1 MKIFNKLCVSILS
14 AVFLF
19 TALALPAKACTGVI
33 VGSDLTEDGSTI
45 FGRTEDLE
53 INHNKVYKIN
63 EAGKY
68 KKGEK
73 LTDVSYAEKG
83 GYEYELDHDSY
94 RFTSISDTTPEY
106 GIFDE
111 AGYNEK
117 GLIAD
122 MTVSASANEDIQK
135 VDPYL
140 DGEKEGD
147 PIGISE
153 AIITT
158 VVLSSADNALD
169 AVKLIANEVATKG
182 AAEGNALVVS
192 DKTDTWYV
200 EIYSGHE
207 FAAMKYPKDKFSV
220 FPNTFW
226 LNESKLTEGEESE
239 NYIMSED
246 GNYLYSKT
254 IFDTAKKAKTFQG
267 NEDERIIDLAKSYA
281 EKDFSPS
288 NRSRVASGIKF
299 LNPDSKVDMDTK
311 TYEFLQDA
319 KKGSISVKNVMDFTR
334 NRLENFDI
342 EANDRG
348 RDETYPIGNRN
359 TMESHIFQVP
369 ENAQATNPGIMW
381 LTLGSP
387 LVQPYIAYYPNQ
399 EDAIEEAK
407 NETNDPD
414 KDKSQYWMAMDTLHM
429 VEANRDEFMK
439 DISPEIDKFEK
450 EQIANTKISGENDP
464 TNTNEENAKKSFELL
479 KGFNKDLEGKY
490 KDYLKENDY
499 EYTFYG
505 RRDTENFTNTTMEVP
520 KDTSETALNLNIEAN
535 ENGKGGK
542 IDIVDNYGN
551 PVEKINNPVKISV
564 PKKGFEKQPTFD
576 AKDSKIEVKEDSD
589 SYVFETE
596 KTSLNYKNDGEKSE
610 NKDNKEEKTESN
622 DSSNE
627 KKDEKKSD
635 KKSDKK
641 SNKGLIIGAIVVIAA
656 LVAFFKKKK

>member
-63 EAGKY
+63 KAGKY

-254 IFDTAKKAKTFQG
+254 IFDTAKKAKTFEG

-299 LNPDSKVDMDTK
+299 LNPDSKVDMKTE

-369 ENAQATNPGIMW
+369 ENAKATNPGIMW

-450 EQIANTKISGENDP
+450 EQIANTKISGEEDP
-464 TNTNEENAKKSFELL
+464 TKTNNENAEKAFDLL

-505 RRDTENFTNTTMEVP
+505 RRDTENFTNTTMEVK

-535 ENGKGGK
+535 EDGKGGK

-551 PVEKINNPVKISV
+551 PVEKLNNPVKISV
-564 PKKGFEKQPTFD
+564 PKKGFEKQPIFE

-635 KKSDKK
+635 KKS
-641 SNKGLIIGAIVVIAA
+641 NKGLIIGAIVVIAA

>member
-182 AAEGNALVVS
+182 SAEGNALVVS

-254 IFDTAKKAKTFQG
+254 IFDTAKKAKTFEG

-281 EKDFSPS
+281 EKEFSPS

-299 LNPDSKVDMDTK
+299 LNPDSKVDMKTE

-407 NETNDPD
+407 NETNDPE

-450 EQIANTKISGENDP
+450 EQIANTKISGEEDP
-464 TNTNEENAKKSFELL
+464 TKTNNENAEKAFDLL
-479 KGFNKDLEGKY
+479 KGFNKDLERKY

-535 ENGKGGK
+535 EDGKGGK
-542 IDIVDNYGN
+542 INIVDNYGN

-635 KKSDKK
+635 KKS
-641 SNKGLIIGAIVVIAA
+641 NKGLIIGAIVVIAA

>member
-254 IFDTAKKAKTFQG
+254 IFDTAKKAKTFEG

-281 EKDFSPS
+281 EKEFSPS

-299 LNPDSKVDMDTK
+299 LNPDSKVDMKTE

-450 EQIANTKISGENDP
+450 EQIANTKISGEEDP
-464 TNTNEENAKKSFELL
+464 TKTNNENAKKAFDLL

-505 RRDTENFTNTTMEVP
+505 RRDTENFTETTMEVP

-535 ENGKGGK
+535 EDGKGGK

-551 PVEKINNPVKISV
+551 PVEKLNNPVKISV

-596 KTSLNYKNDGEKSE
+596 KTSLNYKSDGEKSE

-627 KKDEKKSD
+627 NKDE

>member
-63 EAGKY
+63 KAGKY

-254 IFDTAKKAKTFQG
+254 IFDTAKKAKTFEG

-281 EKDFSPS
+281 EKEFSPS

-299 LNPDSKVDMDTK
+299 LNPDSKVDMKTE

-464 TNTNEENAKKSFELL
+464 TKTNNENAKKAFDLL

-505 RRDTENFTNTTMEVP
+505 RRDTENFTETTMEVK

-535 ENGKGGK
+535 EDGKGGK

-551 PVEKINNPVKISV
+551 PVEKLNNPVKISV

-635 KKSDKK
+635 KKS
-641 SNKGLIIGAIVVIAA
+641 NKGLIIGAIVVIAA

>member
-63 EAGKY
+63 KAGKY

-254 IFDTAKKAKTFQG
+254 IFDTAKKAKTFEG

-299 LNPDSKVDMDTK
+299 LNPDSKVDMKTE

-369 ENAQATNPGIMW
+369 ENAEATNPGVMW

-399 EDAIEEAK
+399 EDAIDEVK
-407 NETNDPD
+407 NETNDPE
-414 KDKSQYWMAMDTLHM
+414 KDKSHYWMAMDTLHM

-450 EQIANTKISGENDP
+450 DQIANTKISGEEDP
-464 TNTNEENAKKSFELL
+464 TKTNNENAEKAFDLL

-535 ENGKGGK
+535 EDGKGGK

-551 PVEKINNPVKISV
+551 PVEKLNNPVKISV

-635 KKSDKK
+635 KKS
-641 SNKGLIIGAIVVIAA
+641 NKGLIIGAIVVIAA

>member
-63 EAGKY
+63 KAGKY

-220 FPNTFW
+220 FPNTFL
-226 LNESKLTEGEESE
+226 LNESKLTKGEESE

-254 IFDTAKKAKTFQG
+254 IFDTAKKAKTFEG

-299 LNPDSKVDMDTK
+299 LNPDSKVDMKTE

-369 ENAQATNPGIMW
+369 ENAEATNPGVMW

-407 NETNDPD
+407 NETNDPE

-450 EQIANTKISGENDP
+450 DQIANTKISGEEDP
-464 TNTNEENAKKSFELL
+464 TKTNNENAEKAFDLL

-535 ENGKGGK
+535 EDGKGGK

-551 PVEKINNPVKISV
+551 PVEKLNNPVKISV

-635 KKSDKK
+635 KKS
-641 SNKGLIIGAIVVIAA
+641 NKGLIIGAIVVIAA

>member
-63 EAGKY
+63 KAGKY

-254 IFDTAKKAKTFQG
+254 IFDTAKKAKTFEG

-281 EKDFSPS
+281 EKEFSPS

-299 LNPDSKVDMDTK
+299 LNSDSKVDMKTE

-407 NETNDPD
+407 NETNDPE

-450 EQIANTKISGENDP
+450 EQIANTKISGEEDP
-464 TNTNEENAKKSFELL
+464 TKTNNENAKKAFDLL
-479 KGFNKDLEGKY
+479 KGFNKDIEGKY

-520 KDTSETALNLNIEAN
+520 KGTSETALNLNIEAN
-535 ENGKGGK
+535 EDGKGGK

-551 PVEKINNPVKISV
+551 PVEKLNNPVKISV

-635 KKSDKK
+635 KKS
-641 SNKGLIIGAIVVIAA
+641 NKGLIIGAIVVIAA

>member
-63 EAGKY
+63 KAGKY

-254 IFDTAKKAKTFQG
+254 IFDTAKKAKTFEG

-281 EKDFSPS
+281 EKEFSPS

-299 LNPDSKVDMDTK
+299 LNSDSKVDMKTE

-407 NETNDPD
+407 NETNDPE

-450 EQIANTKISGENDP
+450 EQIANTKISGEEDP
-464 TNTNEENAKKSFELL
+464 TKTNNENAKKAFDLL

-520 KDTSETALNLNIEAN
+520 KGTSETALNLNIEAN
-535 ENGKGGK
+535 EDGKGGK

-551 PVEKINNPVKISV
+551 PVEKLNNPVKISV

-635 KKSDKK
+635 KKS
-641 SNKGLIIGAIVVIAA
+641 NKGLIIGAIVVIAA

>member
-63 EAGKY
+63 KAGKY

-254 IFDTAKKAKTFQG
+254 IFDTAKKAKTFEG

-281 EKDFSPS
+281 EKEFSPS

-299 LNPDSKVDMDTK
+299 LNSDSKVDMKTE

-407 NETNDPD
+407 NETNDPE

-450 EQIANTKISGENDP
+450 EQIANTKISGEEDP
-464 TNTNEENAKKSFELL
+464 TKTNNENAKKAFDLL

-520 KDTSETALNLNIEAN
+520 KGTSETALNLNIEAN
-535 ENGKGGK
+535 EDGKGGK
-542 IDIVDNYGN
+542 IEIVDNYGN

-635 KKSDKK
+635 KKS
-641 SNKGLIIGAIVVIAA
+641 NKGLIIGAIVVIAA

>member
-254 IFDTAKKAKTFQG
+254 IFDTAKKAKTFEG

-281 EKDFSPS
+281 EKEFSPS

-299 LNPDSKVDMDTK
+299 LNPDSKVDMKTE

-429 VEANRDEFMK
+429 VETNRDEFMK

-464 TNTNEENAKKSFELL
+464 TKTNNENAKKAFDLL

-520 KDTSETALNLNIEAN
+520 KDTSETALNLNIKAN
-535 ENGKGGK
+535 EDGKGGK

-551 PVEKINNPVKISV
+551 PVEKLNNPVKISV

-635 KKSDKK
+635 KKS
-641 SNKGLIIGAIVVIAA
+641 NKGLIIGAIVVIAA

>member
-226 LNESKLTEGEESE
+226 LNESKLTKGEESE

-254 IFDTAKKAKTFQG
+254 IFDTAKKAKTFEG

-281 EKDFSPS
+281 EKEFSPS

-299 LNPDSKVDMDTK
+299 LNPDSKVDMKTE

-464 TNTNEENAKKSFELL
+464 TKTNNENAKKAFDLL

-505 RRDTENFTNTTMEVP
+505 RRDTENFTETTMEVP

-535 ENGKGGK
+535 EDGKGGK

-551 PVEKINNPVKISV
+551 PVEKLNNPVKISV

-576 AKDSKIEVKEDSD
+576 VKDSKIEVKEDSD

-635 KKSDKK
+635 KKS
-641 SNKGLIIGAIVVIAA
+641 NKGLIIGAIVVIAA

>member
-63 EAGKY
+63 KAGKY

-147 PIGISE
+147 SIGISE

-254 IFDTAKKAKTFQG
+254 IFDTAKKAKTFEG

-281 EKDFSPS
+281 EKEFSPS

-299 LNPDSKVDMDTK
+299 LNSDSKVDMKTE

-407 NETNDPD
+407 NETNDPE

-450 EQIANTKISGENDP
+450 EQIANTKISGEEDP
-464 TNTNEENAKKSFELL
+464 TKTNNENAKKAFDLL

-520 KDTSETALNLNIEAN
+520 KGTSETALNLNIEAN
-535 ENGKGGK
+535 EDGKGGK

-551 PVEKINNPVKISV
+551 PVEKLNNPVKISV

-635 KKSDKK
+635 KKS
-641 SNKGLIIGAIVVIAA
+641 NKGLIIGAIVVIAA

>member
-63 EAGKY
+63 KAGKY

-254 IFDTAKKAKTFQG
+254 IFDTAKKAKTFEG

-281 EKDFSPS
+281 EKEFSPS

-299 LNPDSKVDMDTK
+299 LNPDSKVDMKTE

-369 ENAQATNPGIMW
+369 ENAEATNPGIMW

-450 EQIANTKISGENDP
+450 EQIANTKISGEEDP
-464 TNTNEENAKKSFELL
+464 TKTNNENAEKAFDLL

-505 RRDTENFTNTTMEVP
+505 RRDTENFTETTMEVP

-535 ENGKGGK
+535 EDGKGGK

-551 PVEKINNPVKISV
+551 PVEKLNNPVKISV
-564 PKKGFEKQPTFD
+564 PKKGFEKQPSFD

-635 KKSDKK
+635 KKS
-641 SNKGLIIGAIVVIAA
+641 NKGLIIGAIVVIAA

>member
-254 IFDTAKKAKTFQG
+254 IFDTAKKAKTFEG

-281 EKDFSPS
+281 EKEFSPS

-299 LNPDSKVDMDTK
+299 LNPDSKVDMKTE

-369 ENAQATNPGIMW
+369 ENAEATNPGIMW

-450 EQIANTKISGENDP
+450 EQIANTKISGEEDP
-464 TNTNEENAKKSFELL
+464 TKTNNENAEKAFDLL
-479 KGFNKDLEGKY
+479 KGFNKDLERKY

-535 ENGKGGK
+535 EDGKGGK
-542 IDIVDNYGN
+542 INIVDNYGN

-635 KKSDKK
+635 KKS
-641 SNKGLIIGAIVVIAA
+641 NKGLIIGAIVVIAA

>member
-192 DKTDTWYV
+192 DNTDTWYV

-226 LNESKLTEGEESE
+226 LNESKLTKGEESE

-254 IFDTAKKAKTFQG
+254 IFDTAKKAKTFEG

-281 EKDFSPS
+281 EKEFSPS

-299 LNPDSKVDMDTK
+299 LNPDSKVDMKTE

-319 KKGSISVKNVMDFTR
+319 KKDSISVKNVMDFTR

-369 ENAQATNPGIMW
+369 ENAEATNPGIMW

-464 TNTNEENAKKSFELL
+464 TKINNENAKKAFDLL
-479 KGFNKDLEGKY
+479 KEFNKDLEGKY

-535 ENGKGGK
+535 EDGKGGK

-596 KTSLNYKNDGEKSE
+596 KTSLNYENDGEKSE

-635 KKSDKK
+635 KKS
-641 SNKGLIIGAIVVIAA
+641 NKGLIIGAIVVIAA

>member
-63 EAGKY
+63 KAGKY

-254 IFDTAKKAKTFQG
+254 IFDTAKKAKTFEG

-281 EKDFSPS
+281 EKEFSPS

-299 LNPDSKVDMDTK
+299 LNPDSKVDMKTE

-369 ENAQATNPGIMW
+369 ENAEATNPGIMW

-450 EQIANTKISGENDP
+450 EQIVNTKISGEEDP
-464 TNTNEENAKKSFELL
+464 TKTNNENAEKAFDLL
-479 KGFNKDLEGKY
+479 KGFNKDLEEKY

-535 ENGKGGK
+535 EDGKGGK

-551 PVEKINNPVKISV
+551 PVEKLNNPVKISV
-564 PKKGFEKQPTFD
+564 PKKGFEKQPIFE

-635 KKSDKK
+635 KKS
-641 SNKGLIIGAIVVIAA
+641 NKGLIIGAIVVIAA

>member
-254 IFDTAKKAKTFQG
+254 IFDTAKKAKTFEG

-281 EKDFSPS
+281 EKEFSPS

-299 LNPDSKVDMDTK
+299 LNPDSKVDMKTE

-464 TNTNEENAKKSFELL
+464 TKTNNENAKKAFDLL

-505 RRDTENFTNTTMEVP
+505 RRDTENFTETTMEVP

-535 ENGKGGK
+535 EDGKGGK

-551 PVEKINNPVKISV
+551 PVEKLNNPVKISV

-596 KTSLNYKNDGEKSE
+596 KTSLNYKSDGEKSE

-635 KKSDKK
+635 KKS
-641 SNKGLIIGAIVVIAA
+641 NKGLIIGAIVVIAA

>member
-254 IFDTAKKAKTFQG
+254 IFDTAKKAKTFEG

-281 EKDFSPS
+281 EKEFSPS

-299 LNPDSKVDMDTK
+299 LNPDSKVDMKTE

-407 NETNDPD
+407 NETNDPN

-464 TNTNEENAKKSFELL
+464 TKTNNENAKKAFDLL

-505 RRDTENFTNTTMEVP
+505 RRDTENFTETTMEVP

-535 ENGKGGK
+535 EDGKGGK

-551 PVEKINNPVKISV
+551 PVEKLNNPVKISV

-596 KTSLNYKNDGEKSE
+596 KTSLNYKSDGEKSE

-635 KKSDKK
+635 KKS
-641 SNKGLIIGAIVVIAA
+641 NKGLIIGAIVVIAA

>member
-226 LNESKLTEGEESE
+226 LNESKLTKGEESE

-254 IFDTAKKAKTFQG
+254 IFDTAKKAKTFEG
-267 NEDERIIDLAKSYA
+267 NEDERVIDLAKSYA

-464 TNTNEENAKKSFELL
+464 TKINNENAKKAFDLL

-505 RRDTENFTNTTMEVP
+505 RRDTENFTETTMEVP

-535 ENGKGGK
+535 EDGKGGK

-551 PVEKINNPVKISV
+551 PVEKLNNPVKISV

-576 AKDSKIEVKEDSD
+576 VKDSKIEVKEDSD

-596 KTSLNYKNDGEKSE
+596 KTSLNYKSDGEKSE

-635 KKSDKK
+635 KKS
-641 SNKGLIIGAIVVIAA
+641 NKGLIIGAIVVIAA

>member
-254 IFDTAKKAKTFQG
+254 IFDTAKKAKTFEG

-281 EKDFSPS
+281 EKEFSPS

-299 LNPDSKVDMDTK
+299 LNPDSKVDMKTE

-439 DISPEIDKFEK
+439 DITPEIDKFEK
-450 EQIANTKISGENDP
+450 DQIANTKISGEEDP
-464 TNTNEENAKKSFELL
+464 TKTNNENAKKAFDLL

-505 RRDTENFTNTTMEVP
+505 RRDTENFTETTMEVP

-535 ENGKGGK
+535 EDGKGGK

-551 PVEKINNPVKISV
+551 PVEKLNNPVKISV

-596 KTSLNYKNDGEKSE
+596 KTSLNYKSDGEKSE

-635 KKSDKK
+635 KKS
-641 SNKGLIIGAIVVIAA
+641 SKGLIIGAIVVIAA

>member
-63 EAGKY
+63 KAGKY

-226 LNESKLTEGEESE
+226 LNESKLTKGEESE

-254 IFDTAKKAKTFQG
+254 IFDTAKKAKTFEG

-299 LNPDSKVDMDTK
+299 LNPDSKVDMKTE

-369 ENAQATNPGIMW
+369 ENAKATNPGIMW

-464 TNTNEENAKKSFELL
+464 TKTNNENAEKAFDSL
-479 KGFNKDLEGKY
+479 KGFNKDLEEKY

-520 KDTSETALNLNIEAN
+520 KDTSETALNLDIKAN
-535 ENGKGGK
+535 EDGKGGK
-542 IDIVDNYGN
+542 IEIVDNYGN

-564 PKKGFEKQPTFD
+564 PKKGFEKQPIFE

-635 KKSDKK
+635 KKS
-641 SNKGLIIGAIVVIAA
+641 NKGLIIGAIVVIAA

>member
-254 IFDTAKKAKTFQG
+254 IFDTAKKAKTFEG

-281 EKDFSPS
+281 EKEFSPS

-299 LNPDSKVDMDTK
+299 LNPDSKVDMKTE

-407 NETNDPD
+407 NETNDPE
-414 KDKSQYWMAMDTLHM
+414 KDKSHYWMAMDTLHM

-450 EQIANTKISGENDP
+450 EQIANTKISGENNP
-464 TNTNEENAKKSFELL
+464 TKTNNENAKKAFDLL

-499 EYTFYG
+499 KYTFYG

-520 KDTSETALNLNIEAN
+520 KYTSETALNLNIEAN
-535 ENGKGGK
+535 EDGKGGK

-622 DSSNE
+622 DNSNE
-627 KKDEKKSD
+627 KKDE

>member
-464 TNTNEENAKKSFELL
+464 TKTNNENAKKAFDLL

-635 KKSDKK
+635 KKS
-641 SNKGLIIGAIVVIAA
+641 NKGLIIGAIVVIAA

>member
-73 LTDVSYAEKG
+73 FTDVSYAEKG

-299 LNPDSKVDMDTK
+299 LNSDSKVDMKTE

-407 NETNDPD
+407 NETNDPE

-450 EQIANTKISGENDP
+450 EQIANTKISGEEDP
-464 TNTNEENAKKSFELL
+464 TKTNNENAKKAFDLL

-520 KDTSETALNLNIEAN
+520 KGTSETALNLNIEAN
-535 ENGKGGK
+535 EDGKGGK

-551 PVEKINNPVKISV
+551 PVEKLNNPVKISV

-635 KKSDKK
+635 KKS
-641 SNKGLIIGAIVVIAA
+641 NKGLIIGAIVVIAA

>member
-63 EAGKY
+63 KAGKY

-254 IFDTAKKAKTFQG
+254 IFDTAKKAKTFEG

-281 EKDFSPS
+281 EKEFSPS

-299 LNPDSKVDMDTK
+299 LNSDSKVDMKTE

-407 NETNDPD
+407 NETNDPE

-450 EQIANTKISGENDP
+450 EQIANTKISGEEDP
-464 TNTNEENAKKSFELL
+464 TKTNNENAKKAFDLL

-520 KDTSETALNLNIEAN
+520 KGTSETALNLNIEAN
-535 ENGKGGK
+535 EDGKGGK

-551 PVEKINNPVKISV
+551 PVEKLNNPVKISV

-596 KTSLNYKNDGEKSE
+596 KTSLNYKSDGEKSE

-635 KKSDKK
+635 KKS
-641 SNKGLIIGAIVVIAA
+641 NKGLIIGAIVVIAA

>member
-63 EAGKY
+63 KAGKY

-226 LNESKLTEGEESE
+226 LNESKLTKGEESE

-254 IFDTAKKAKTFQG
+254 IFDTAKKAKTFEG

-299 LNPDSKVDMDTK
+299 LNPDSKVDMKTE

-369 ENAQATNPGIMW
+369 ENAKATNPGIMW

-450 EQIANTKISGENDP
+450 EQIANTKISGEEDP
-464 TNTNEENAKKSFELL
+464 TKTNNENAEKAFDLL

-505 RRDTENFTNTTMEVP
+505 RRDTENFTNTTMEVK

-535 ENGKGGK
+535 EDGKGGK

-551 PVEKINNPVKISV
+551 PVEKLNNPVKISV
-564 PKKGFEKQPTFD
+564 PKKGFEKQPIFE

-635 KKSDKK
+635 KKS
-641 SNKGLIIGAIVVIAA
+641 NKGLIIGAIVVIAA

>member
-254 IFDTAKKAKTFQG
+254 IFDTAKKAKTFEG

-281 EKDFSPS
+281 EKEFSPS

-299 LNPDSKVDMDTK
+299 LNPDSKVDMKTE

-369 ENAQATNPGIMW
+369 ENAEATNPGIMW

-464 TNTNEENAKKSFELL
+464 TKTNNENAKKAFDLL

-505 RRDTENFTNTTMEVP
+505 RRDTENFTETTMEVP

-535 ENGKGGK
+535 EDGKGGK

-551 PVEKINNPVKISV
+551 PVEKLNNPVKISV

-576 AKDSKIEVKEDSD
+576 VKDSKIEVKEDSD

-596 KTSLNYKNDGEKSE
+596 KTSLNYKSDGEKSE

-635 KKSDKK
+635 KKS
-641 SNKGLIIGAIVVIAA
+641 NKGLIIGAIVVIAA

>member
-33 VGSDLTEDGSTI
+33 FGSDLTEDGSTI

-254 IFDTAKKAKTFQG
+254 IFDTAKKAKTFEG

-299 LNPDSKVDMDTK
+299 LNPDSKVDMKTE

-369 ENAQATNPGIMW
+369 ENAQATNPGVMW

-464 TNTNEENAKKSFELL
+464 TKTNNENAKKAFDLL

-499 EYTFYG
+499 KYTFYG

-535 ENGKGGK
+535 EDGKGGK

-551 PVEKINNPVKISV
+551 PVEKLNNPVKISV

-627 KKDEKKSD
+627 NKDE

>member
-83 GYEYELDHDSY
+83 GYEYELNHDSY

-182 AAEGNALVVS
+182 SAEGNALVVS

-254 IFDTAKKAKTFQG
+254 IFDTAKKAKTFEG

-281 EKDFSPS
+281 EKEFSPS

-299 LNPDSKVDMDTK
+299 LNPDSKVDMKTE

-407 NETNDPD
+407 NETNDPE

-450 EQIANTKISGENDP
+450 DQIANTKISGENDP
-464 TNTNEENAKKSFELL
+464 TKTNNENAKKAFDLL

-505 RRDTENFTNTTMEVP
+505 RRDTENFTNTTMEVK

-535 ENGKGGK
+535 EDGKGGK

-551 PVEKINNPVKISV
+551 PVEKLNNPVKISV

-596 KTSLNYKNDGEKSE
+596 KTSLNYKSDGEKSE

-635 KKSDKK
+635 KKS
-641 SNKGLIIGAIVVIAA
+641 NKGLIIGAIVVIAA

>member
-33 VGSDLTEDGSTI
+33 VGSDLTEDGTTI

-73 LTDVSYAEKG
+73 LVDVSYAEKG
-83 GYEYELDHDSY
+83 GYEFELPHDSY

-106 GIFDE
+106 GKFDE

-117 GLIAD
+117 GLMAD
-122 MTVSASANEDIQK
+122 MTVSASANEDVQK

-140 DGEKEGD
+140 DGEEEGK

-182 AAEGNALVVS
+182 AAEGNALVVA

-207 FAAMKYPKDKFSV
+207 FVAMKYPKDKFSV

-226 LNESKLTEGEESE
+226 LNEAKLTKGEESD

-246 GNYLYSKT
+246 ENYLYSKG
-254 IFDTAKKAKTFQG
+254 IFETAKKAKTFEG
-267 NEDERIIDLAKSYA
+267 NEDDRIINLAKSYA
-281 EKDFSPS
+281 EKEFSPS

-299 LNPDSKVDMDTK
+299 LNPDSKVDMETE

-334 NRLENFDI
+334 NRLENFDL

-369 ENAQATNPGIMW
+369 ENAKATNPGIMW

-450 EQIANTKISGENDP
+450 EQIANTKISGEEDP
-464 TNTNEENAKKSFELL
+464 TKTNNENAEKAFDLL

-505 RRDTENFTNTTMEVP
+505 RRDTENFTNTTMEVK

-535 ENGKGGK
+535 EDGKGGK

-551 PVEKINNPVKISV
+551 PVEKLNNPVKISV
-564 PKKGFEKQPTFD
+564 PKKGFEKQPIFE

-635 KKSDKK
+635 KKS
-641 SNKGLIIGAIVVIAA
+641 NKGLIIGAIVVIAA

>member
-63 EAGKY
+63 KAGKY

-226 LNESKLTEGEESE
+226 LNESKLTKGEESE

-254 IFDTAKKAKTFQG
+254 IFDTAKKAKTFEG

-299 LNPDSKVDMDTK
+299 LNPDSKVDMKTE

-334 NRLENFDI
+334 NRLENFDL

-369 ENAQATNPGIMW
+369 ENAKATNPGIMW

-450 EQIANTKISGENDP
+450 EQIANTKISGEEDP
-464 TNTNEENAKKSFELL
+464 TKTNNENAEKAFDLL

-505 RRDTENFTNTTMEVP
+505 RRDTENFTNTTMEVK

-535 ENGKGGK
+535 EDGKGGK

-551 PVEKINNPVKISV
+551 PVEKLNNPVKISV
-564 PKKGFEKQPTFD
+564 PKKGFEKQPIFE

-635 KKSDKK
+635 KKS
-641 SNKGLIIGAIVVIAA
+641 NKGLIIGAIVVIAA

>member
-254 IFDTAKKAKTFQG
+254 IFDTAKKAKTFEG

-281 EKDFSPS
+281 EKEFSPS

-299 LNPDSKVDMDTK
+299 LNPDSKVDMKTE

-429 VEANRDEFMK
+429 VETNRDEFMK

-450 EQIANTKISGENDP
+450 DQIANTKISGENDP
-464 TNTNEENAKKSFELL
+464 TKTNNENAEKAFDLL

-499 EYTFYG
+499 KYTFYG

-535 ENGKGGK
+535 EDGKGGK

-551 PVEKINNPVKISV
+551 PVEKLNNPVKISV

-627 KKDEKKSD
+627 NKDE

>member
-63 EAGKY
+63 KAGKY

-254 IFDTAKKAKTFQG
+254 IFDTAKKAKTFEG

-281 EKDFSPS
+281 EKEFSPS

-299 LNPDSKVDMDTK
+299 LNPDSKVDMKTE

-399 EDAIEEAK
+399 EDAIDEVK
-407 NETNDPD
+407 NETNDPE
-414 KDKSQYWMAMDTLHM
+414 KDKSHYWMAMDTLHM

-464 TNTNEENAKKSFELL
+464 TKTNNENAKKAFDLL
-479 KGFNKDLEGKY
+479 KGFNKDLKGKY

-499 EYTFYG
+499 KYTFYG

-535 ENGKGGK
+535 EDGKGGK

-635 KKSDKK
+635 KKS
-641 SNKGLIIGAIVVIAA
+641 NKGLIIGAIIVIAA